1 MTPTRKRRLFAVLFV
16 LLGVGTATGMLVY
29 ALSDNALFFYTP
41 SKMAEEGVA
50 SGTKFRL
57 GGMVQPGSVKRDKQ
71 SLAVSFIIT
80 DNDAEQSVIY
90 EGILPDLFREGQGVI
105 ASGTLRDDGRFEA
118 HQVLAKHDENYMP
131 PEVAD
136 ALREQGHELPSKP
149 GA

>member
-41 SKMAEEGVA
+41 TKMAEEQVA
-50 SGTKFRL
+50 AGTKFRL
-57 GGMVQPGSVKRDKQ
+57 GGMVLPGSVKRDTK
-71 SLAVSFIIT
+71 SLAVHFVIT
-80 DNDAEQSVIY
+80 DNDAEQDVFY

-105 ASGTLRDDGRFEA
+105 ASGILRPDGKFEA
-118 HQVLAKHDENYMP
+118 TQVLAKHDENYMP

-136 ALREQGHELPSKP
+136 ALREAGHKLPTEP
-149 GA
+149 GV